1 MINRI
6 AAYCCNDTKPI
17 LLLQRPQ
24 KQGSNQ
30 WTCIFHIVCLTITTT
45 ILIIFCLLIWN
56 SSLLTQYWS
65 RFQRKSLLVNINARF
80 QPMHLHLHIF
90 HIISRPGG
98 INISEKWKE
107 KKHFSRTLPAI
118 WLITIFLLTD
128 FHPDIGK
135 NQSISR
141 IAELR
146 SLKSWRGADF
156 PDSASWQSKIF
167 GNLSSSWS
175 SLHSYSYS

>member
-1 MINRI
+1 M
-6 AAYCCNDTKPI
+6 
-17 LLLQRPQ
+17 
-24 KQGSNQ
+24 QGPNQ
-30 WTCIFHIVCLTITTT
+30 CTCTCI
-45 ILIIFCLLIWN
+45 
-56 SSLLTQYWS
+56 Y
-65 RFQRKSLLVNINARF
+65 
-80 QPMHLHLHIF
+80 

-146 SLKSWRGADF
+146 SLKSWREQILQILQAGSRRFSEICHHLGSHYDNFHYHGHLLQPEICQLKTKRRDF
-156 PDSASWQSKIF
+156 KETKSGQCQSCSKPWSTTSSESLSTKNTQPIDFQVWQEKHF
-167 GNLSSSWS
+167 P
-175 SLHSYSYS
+175 